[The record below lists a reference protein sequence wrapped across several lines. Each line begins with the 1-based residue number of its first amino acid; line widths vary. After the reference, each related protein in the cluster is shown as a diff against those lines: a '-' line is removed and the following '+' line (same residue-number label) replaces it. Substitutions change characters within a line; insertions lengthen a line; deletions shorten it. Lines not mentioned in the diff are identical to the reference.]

1 MNQNKRP
8 NYQNSIRWSQP
19 YPNSRK
25 RQIIDAMMNDLHSQM
40 LDFIDQ
46 AVEASDMADAKT
58 VLRHIMEK

>member
-1 MNQNKRP
+1 
-8 NYQNSIRWSQP
+8 
-19 YPNSRK
+19 
-25 RQIIDAMMNDLHSQM
+25 MMNDLHSQM